1 MREAEQQTM
10 TDNKAA
16 RAECSSCQVN
26 VRGTKK
32 ICPLCGLP
40 LILNRENQ
48 AVNGPHKDFFP
59 HIPPRISRIAAW
71 RWLLFATISAIV
83 IAFAIDN
90 IFPTRVDWFRLMLL
104 SVGTMWAVF
113 LTVLRKRHNLSKSI
127 VWQLTLLSLLA
138 LIWDRITGWRGWSVN
153 IAVPLIILGAQLA
166 MFILSRVMRL
176 EPGDYIVY
184 FVLAAIMGTVPAVF
198 ILTGLI
204 TFTLLAAIAVIVSV
218 IFLSYIL
225 IFRWSVLRDEL
236 AKRMHL

>member
-1 MREAEQQTM
+1 MSHEEKRTVMEDSAV
-10 TDNKAA
+10 
-16 RAECSSCQVN
+16 RAECSSCKVK
-26 VRGTKK
+26 VRGSKK
-32 ICPLCGLP
+32 TCPLCGLP
-40 LILNRENQ
+40 LRVFGVEQ
-48 AVNGPHKDFFP
+48 PVNGQHTDFFP
-59 HIPPRISRIAAW
+59 RIPPRISRTAAW
-71 RWLLFATISAIV
+71 RWLLFASITAIV

-90 IFPTRVDWFRLMLL
+90 IYPTRVDWFRLMLL
-104 SVGTMWAVF
+104 SVGTMWVVF

-166 MFILSRVMRL
+166 MFILSRVMKL

-184 FVLAAIMGTVPAVF
+184 FVLAAIMGIVPAVF
-198 ILTGLI
+198 ILTELI
-204 TFTLLAAIAVIVSV
+204 TFTLLAVIAVIVSI
-218 IFLSYIL
+218 IFLSYIV